1 VAMACRRHGFSE
13 RRACRVVGQARS
25 TQRYERTEAEDEAR
39 LRKAIHRAARKKP
52 RYGSRRITTE
62 LRKQGWRVNRKRVER
77 IWREEGLQVPRRVRK
92 KRRLGHSKNGI
103 ARRRPERPN
112 HVWSY
117 DFVSDQTEDGRTLKI
132 FVVLDEFTR
141 RALAL
146 EVDRSFTSRDVIA
159 TLEALI
165 EEYGA
170 PEFIRSDNG
179 PEFIA
184 AAVRSWLEQSKIGA
198 LFIAPGSPWE
208 NGYVESFNSRLRDE
222 LLNGEL
228 FTSLAEAR
236 YLLKTYRREHN
247 EERSHSALDDWTPI
261 EFTERWLAKT
271 SRRADTALGSGRK
284 GQARSARRSAT
295 PSCPSPGPMVAR
307 RA

>member
-1 VAMACRRHGFSE
+1 VAMACRRHGLSE

-25 TQRYERTEAEDEAR
+25 TQRYERREAEDEAQ
-39 LRKAIHRAARKKP
+39 LRKAIHRVARKRP

-62 LRKQGWRVNRKRVER
+62 LRKEGWRVNKKRVER

-92 KRRLGHSKNGI
+92 RRRLGHSENGI
-103 ARRRPERPN
+103 VRRRSERPN

-117 DFVSDQTEDGRTLKI
+117 DFVSDQTEDGRTLNI

-141 RALAL
+141 RSLAL
-146 EVDRSFTSRDVIA
+146 EVERSFTSRDVIA
-159 TLEALI
+159 TLEALV
-165 EEYGA
+165 EEYGVPA
-170 PEFIRSDNG
+170 YIRSDNG

-184 AAVRSWLEQSKIGA
+184 QAVRSWLEQSKIGT

-222 LLNGEL
+222 LVNCEL

-236 YLLKTYRREHN
+236 YLLGNYRREHN
-247 EERSHSALDDWTPI
+247 EERSHSALDHQTPI
-261 EFTERWLAKT
+261 QFTEQWLAKA
-271 SRRADTALGSGRK
+271 S
-284 GQARSARRSAT
+284 
-295 PSCPSPGPMVAR
+295 
-307 RA
+307 